1 MSDASQAA
9 KRTGPPIIFLGVL
22 AAISPISL
30 GIAVQ
35 SIPAIAVDYDASYA
49 SAQLI
54 VSVFLLSF
62 AASQLVVGPMS
73 DKFGRKPVL
82 YAGLGLYG
90 AASIAAAFAP
100 SIEILVIARFAQGA
114 GGCAALITSRAV
126 VQDSYRGLEAA
137 QMMAFVAMLQSVAP
151 AIGPVIGGGID
162 ALLGWRSIFGFLAI
176 LAGLL
181 ALGSVLWLR
190 ETRPVSADG
199 VASWATILLRY
210 ARLLRSRLYLGY
222 TLTFTCGTT
231 GFFGFVAVG
240 PALLIGERGLSPF
253 GFSLALMLISTQFVA
268 GSYTASRLVRRIGLD
283 RTLVAGTAGVT
294 AGAVLLL
301 ALADR
306 TGIAAVV
313 VPIAVYAFFN
323 GFIFPNAMAGA
334 TGVDPLIAG
343 SAASFL
349 GFAQLGTGAV
359 IAFVLAILPT
369 SDVVPLSICLIG
381 LGVLTAAGMALV
393 FTAQRR

>member
-1 MSDASQAA
+1 MSDASPAA
-9 KRTGPPIIFLGVL
+9 KPAAPPIFFLGTL

-35 SIPAIAVDYDASYA
+35 SIPAIATDFNASYA

-62 AASQLVVGPMS
+62 AVSQLVVGPMS
-73 DKFGRKPVL
+73 DRFGRKPVL

-100 SIEILVIARFAQGA
+100 SIDILVLARLAQGA

-162 ALLGWRSIFGFLAI
+162 AVFGWRAIFGFLAI
-176 LAGLL
+176 AAGLL
-181 ALGSVLWLR
+181 ALGSMAWLR
-190 ETRPVSADG
+190 ETRPVTAEG
-199 VASWATILLRY
+199 VASWATILMRY

-222 TLTFTCGTT
+222 TLTFAFGTT

-240 PALLIGERGLSPF
+240 PALLIEERGLDPF
-253 GFSLALMLISTQFVA
+253 GFSLTLMVVSTQFVV
-268 GSYTASRLVRRIGLD
+268 GSYTASRLVRRYGLD
-283 RTLVAGTAGVT
+283 RTLWMGAAGVSF
-294 AGAVLLL
+294 AALLL
-301 ALADR
+301 YAFADR
-306 TGIAAVV
+306 TSIAAVI
-313 VPIAVYAFFN
+313 VPIAVYALFN

-334 TGVDPLIAG
+334 TGVDPMIAG

-349 GFAQLGTGAV
+349 GFVQLGLGAV
-359 IAFVLAILPT
+359 IAFVLSNLPT
-369 SDVVPLSICLIG
+369 ADVVPLATSLIG
-381 LGVLTAAGMALV
+381 LGVLTAAGMVLV
-393 FTAQRR
+393 LTAQRR